1 MRALTFGN
9 LASALAIVAMMLAVS
24 GAQASLSEPSG
35 AMRQGGQTQTMPLIV
50 VNKKASDS
58 LRLQLLVHRPD
69 LGGEA
74 LRLQPVEQDG
84 GR

>member
-1 MRALTFGN
+1 
-9 LASALAIVAMMLAVS
+9 
-24 GAQASLSEPSG
+24 
-35 AMRQGGQTQTMPLIV
+35 MPLIV
-50 VNKKASDS
+50 VDKKANDS